1 MFRTG
6 ASWPGLR
13 YDNAVAVTE
22 TLRTVLDAGGASRRL
37 DELSTARVILKIA
50 EQVHAAQ
57 QKAGAGKA
65 IGPLTPASVSIETA
79 TGAVKLGLAEP
90 TAFAYAA
97 PEQIDGADG
106 DRRSDVWA
114 LGVVMWEAL
123 THQPL
128 FEGGDDTA
136 IKAAV
141 KLQNIDPPATLNANI
156 PAELSAICMRAL
168 ARNPA
173 DRYQSAKVMGAELEA
188 VLDDAGY
195 GDSDDKLREYMATL
209 GQPKREPKLSTP
221 PLTVTPAQ
229 GLGVS
234 DALTP
239 PADMLTPPPGPPSST
254 SPGVVIP
261 RGDAAPAPKSVQAP
275 ITVPARA
282 VGTTP
287 PADKPV
293 DKPITDKPSD
303 RTSRPSILD
312 QEPAKPPASMVA
324 TSAGSLDTKVEG
336 LSPTSFLKSGAP
348 SPAAAPA
355 TPGANLA
362 AALASAGTQAPAAA
376 VVGKPAPER
385 VGFQTIQSAAAPMP
399 AANPVY
405 VAPATIPMAP
415 VLPKITSSGTE
426 HGFSSAA
433 EAAVHE
439 APPVTAVEIQKPADV
454 AHVPSLVAS
463 AAAANAA
470 ASGSLP
476 PAASSPAAANA
487 VGAATI
493 PAKPSAKRD
502 PTPAPRTRAPTN
514 PPDPAAVVSLP
525 KAGRESAEVLGGWG
539 WGTDSHPAIKPYD
552 PEEDEIAHPGTN
564 KRLLFY
570 VFGGGFAVVAIILI
584 LVFAFGG
591 SKKAEDKL
599 AAKTGSGSG
608 SAEIAYG
615 SGVEYGKAT
624 GDPTGG
630 SASGASGS
638 DLGSA
643 VADTGS
649 AMIATPGSDVGSNTV
664 AANPPP
670 VIVDAAIAN
679 TAPPDAA
686 PVAVKTPEPVKPKQP
701 EPIKPK
707 QPEPTWAKQPD
718 KVAHHTD
725 KHDNKRPDKHVDRQ
739 QPHIA
744 DPFATQHPPENPPPK
759 VDAEAAYRQGVQ
771 LFARGDTGAALQQ
784 MRSSIASNPE
794 FAPAWRGLG
803 LVFEK
808 MGEKDQA
815 RSAYKRY
822 LKLAPSA
829 NDADQI
835 RNRMERLGS

>member
-22 TLRTVLDAGGASRRL
+22 TLRTILDAGGASRRL

-97 PEQIDGADG
+97 PEQVNGGEG
-106 DRRSDVWA
+106 DRRSDVWS

-123 THQPL
+123 THQSL
-128 FEGGDDTA
+128 FEGGDDAA

-141 KLQNIDPPATLNANI
+141 KQQNVDPPATLNANI

-209 GQPKREPKLSTP
+209 GQPPREKKLTIP
-221 PLTVTPAQ
+221 P
-229 GLGVS
+229 
-234 DALTP
+234 
-239 PADMLTPPPGPPSST
+239 DMLTPPPGPPSST

-261 RGDAAPAPKSVQAP
+261 RGDAAPAPKAAHP

-287 PADKPV
+287 PATTPIEQPV
-293 DKPITDKPSD
+293 EKAITDRP
-303 RTSRPSILD
+303 SRPSILD

-324 TSAGSLDTKVEG
+324 TSAGSLDTKIEG
-336 LSPTSFLKSGAP
+336 LSPTSFVKSPA
-348 SPAAAPA
+348 PAAAN
-355 TPGANLA
+355 PGANLA
-362 AALASAGTQAPAAA
+362 AALASAGTQTPPAAA
-376 VVGKPAPER
+376 VAKPTPER

-399 AANPVY
+399 ITSPAY
-405 VAPATIPMAP
+405 VGPATIPMAP
-415 VLPKITSSGTE
+415 VLPKIAASETVQG
-426 HGFSSAA
+426 HSSAA
-433 EAAVHE
+433 EAATHE
-439 APPVTAVEIQKPADV
+439 APPVTAVEIQKPVDV
-454 AHVPSLVAS
+454 AHAPSLVAS

-470 ASGSLP
+470 ASASLP
-476 PAASSPAAANA
+476 APASSPAAANA

-493 PAKPSAKRD
+493 PAKPSTKRD
-502 PTPAPRTRAPTN
+502 PTPAPRKRAPTN
-514 PPDPAAVVSLP
+514 PDPAAVVSLP

-552 PEEDEIAHPGTN
+552 PEEDEIRHPGTN

-584 LVFAFGG
+584 VVFAFGS
-591 SKKAEDKL
+591 SKKAEDDKL

-630 SASGASGS
+630 SAIASGAGS
-638 DLGSA
+638 DLGSAAGSA

-670 VIVDAAIAN
+670 VIADAAIAN
-679 TAPPDAA
+679 TVPPDAA
-686 PVAVKTPEPVKPKQP
+686 PVAVKTPEPVKPKKP
-701 EPIKPK
+701 EKPK
-707 QPEPTWAKQPD
+707 QPEPAWAKD
-718 KVAHHTD
+718 KVAVAPHKPDRHVEP
-725 KHDNKRPDKHVDRQ
+725 KRPDKHVDR
-739 QPHIA
+739 PASHIA

-771 LFARGDTGAALQQ
+771 LFARGDTGSALQQ
-784 MRSSIASNPE
+784 MRASIASNPE
-794 FAPAWRGLG
+794 YAPAWRGLG

>member
-6 ASWPGLR
+6 ARWPGLR
-13 YDNAVAVTE
+13 YDKAVAVTE

-50 EQVHAAQ
+50 EQMHAAQ

-65 IGPLTPASVSIETA
+65 IGPVTPAGVSIETA

-90 TAFAYAA
+90 TAFAYAS
-97 PEQIDGADG
+97 PEQLGGGDG
-106 DRRSDVWA
+106 DRRSDVWS

-123 THQPL
+123 THQSL
-128 FEGGDDTA
+128 FEGGDDGA

-141 KLQNIDPPATLNANI
+141 KQQIVDPPATLNANI

-209 GQPKREPKLSTP
+209 GQPKREPKLSAP
-221 PLTVTPAQ
+221 PMTVTPAQ
-229 GLGVS
+229 GLGV
-234 DALTP
+234 AETLAP

-261 RGDAAPAPKSVQAP
+261 RGDAAPAPKATQAP

-287 PADKPV
+287 PADKPIETAT
-293 DKPITDKPSD
+293 DKLIDKAIAKPITEKPSD
-303 RTSRPSILD
+303 RISRPSILD
-312 QEPAKPPASMVA
+312 QEPSKPPASMVA
-324 TSAGSLDTKVEG
+324 ASPGSLETNVEG
-336 LSPTSFLKSGAP
+336 LSPTSFLKSSPP
-348 SPAAAPA
+348 SAAPA
-355 TPGANLA
+355 SPGANLA
-362 AALASAGTQAPAAA
+362 AALASAGTQGAPAPVA
-376 VVGKPAPER
+376 KPAPER
-385 VGFQTIQSAAAPMP
+385 AGFQTLQSAAAPMP
-399 AANPVY
+399 ASAISASPTTV
-405 VAPATIPMAP
+405 PMAP
-415 VLPKITSSGTE
+415 VLPKATSSGTTL
-426 HGFSSAA
+426 GFSSAA
-433 EAAVHE
+433 EAAAHE
-439 APPVTAVEIQKPADV
+439 APPIK
-454 AHVPSLVAS
+454 
-463 AAAANAA
+463 AAAIDT
-470 ASGSLP
+470 P
-476 PAASSPAAANA
+476 HQPAPATP
-487 VGAATI
+487 VV
-493 PAKPSAKRD
+493 KRD
-502 PTPAPRTRAPTN
+502 PTPAPRKRAPTN
-514 PPDPAAVVSLP
+514 PDPAAVVALP

-552 PEEDEIAHPGTN
+552 PDDDAIVQPGPN

-584 LVFAFGG
+584 VVFAFGG
-591 SKKAEDKL
+591 AKPADDKL
-599 AAKTGSGSG
+599 AAQTGSGSGSG

-630 SASGASGS
+630 SAAIAAGS
-638 DLGSA
+638 DLGSAGSADSAGSAGSA

-664 AANPPP
+664 AVNPPP
-670 VIVDAAIAN
+670 AVVDAAIAN
-679 TAPPDAA
+679 IPPPDAA
-686 PVAVKTPEPVKPKQP
+686 PVAKKIPEPVKPKQP
-701 EPIKPK
+701 
-707 QPEPTWAKQPD
+707 D
-718 KVAHHTD
+718 KVAVAPPPPHHTD
-725 KHDNKRPDKHVDRQ
+725 KHVDKRPDKHVDR
-739 QPHIA
+739 PPPSHIA
-744 DPFATQHPPENPPPK
+744 DPFATQHPPAEPK
-759 VDAEAAYRQGVQ
+759 ADAEAAYRQGLQ
-771 LFARGDTGAALQQ
+771 MFARGDTSAALTQL
-784 MRSSIASNPE
+784 RSSIAANPDY
-794 FAPAWRGLG
+794 APAWRGLG

-815 RSAYKRY
+815 RSAFKRY
-822 LKLAPSA
+822 LKLAPAA

>member
-6 ASWPGLR
+6 ASWSGLR

-97 PEQIDGADG
+97 PEQINGGEG

-123 THQPL
+123 THETL
-128 FEGGDDTA
+128 FEGGDDAA

-141 KLQNIDPPATLNANI
+141 QQQTIDPPATLNANI

-209 GQPKREPKLSTP
+209 GQPPREKRLSAP
-221 PLTVTPAQ
+221 P
-229 GLGVS
+229 
-234 DALTP
+234 
-239 PADMLTPPPGPPSST
+239 DMLTPPPGPPSST
-254 SPGVVIP
+254 APGVVIP
-261 RGDAAPAPKSVQAP
+261 RGDAAPAPKTAHP

-287 PADKPV
+287 PATAPIEKPAE
-293 DKPITDKPSD
+293 KSD

-336 LSPTSFLKSGAP
+336 LSPSSFLTSPAP
-348 SPAAAPA
+348 SA
-355 TPGANLA
+355 GANLA
-362 AALASAGTQAPAAA
+362 AALASAGTQAPPAAA
-376 VVGKPAPER
+376 AKPAPER

-399 AANPVY
+399 AQSPAY

-415 VLPKITSSGTE
+415 VLPKVTSSGTAQ
-426 HGFSSAA
+426 GFSSAA
-433 EAAVHE
+433 EAPAHE
-439 APPVTAVEIQKPADV
+439 APPVTAVEIQKPVDV

-476 PAASSPAAANA
+476 AAASSPAAANA

-493 PAKPSAKRD
+493 PAKPGAKRD

-552 PEEDEIAHPGTN
+552 PEEDEIHHPGTN

-584 LVFAFGG
+584 VVFAFGS
-591 SKKAEDKL
+591 SKKADDDKL

-630 SASGASGS
+630 SAIASGAGS
-638 DLGSA
+638 DLGSGSAEAMVGSAGSA

-670 VIVDAAIAN
+670 VVIDAAIAN
-679 TAPPDAA
+679 TPPPDAA
-686 PVAVKTPEPVKPKQP
+686 PVAVKKPEPVKPK
-701 EPIKPK
+701 EPAKPK
-707 QPEPTWAKQPD
+707 QPEPSWAKQP
-718 KVAHHTD
+718 VAVAPHHTD
-725 KHDNKRPDKHVDRQ
+725 KRVEPKRPDKHVDR
-739 QPHIA
+739 PASHIA

-771 LFARGDTGAALQQ
+771 QFARGDTGAALQQ
-784 MRSSIASNPE
+784 MRASIASNPE
-794 FAPAWRGLG
+794 YAPAWRGLG

>member
-6 ASWPGLR
+6 ASWSGLR
-13 YDNAVAVTE
+13 YDVVVAVTE

-65 IGPLTPASVSIETA
+65 IGPLTPSSITIETA

-90 TAFAYAA
+90 TASAYAA
-97 PEQIDGADG
+97 PEQIEGGDG
-106 DRRSDVWA
+106 DRRSDVWS

-128 FEGGDDTA
+128 FEGGDDAA

-141 KLQNIDPPATLNANI
+141 KQQTVDPPASSNANI

-173 DRYQSAKVMGAELEA
+173 DRYQSAKVMSAELEA

-195 GDSDDKLREYMATL
+195 GDNDDKLREYMATL
-209 GQPKREPKLSTP
+209 GQPKRESKLSTP
-221 PLTVTPAQ
+221 PITVTPAK
-229 GLGVS
+229 GMGVGE
-234 DALTP
+234 P

-261 RGDAAPAPKSVQAP
+261 RGDAAPAAKAAAAP
-275 ITVPARA
+275 ITVGARA

-287 PADKPV
+287 PAEKALEKPV
-293 DKPITDKPSD
+293 EKVTDKPSD
-303 RTSRPSILD
+303 RASRPSILD

-324 TSAGSLDTKVEG
+324 NSAGSLDTKTEAG
-336 LSPTSFLKSGAP
+336 LSPTSFLKSPA
-348 SPAAAPA
+348 PAAS
-355 TPGANLA
+355 PGANLA
-362 AALASAGTQAPAAA
+362 SALASAGTQPAPAKA
-376 VVGKPAPER
+376 ER
-385 VGFQTIQSAAAPMP
+385 VGFQTIHAAAAPMP
-399 AANPVY
+399 SIT
-405 VAPATIPMAP
+405 APPSTIPMAP
-415 VLPKITSSGTE
+415 VLPKATSSGTSV
-426 HGFSSAA
+426 GFSKEA
-433 EAAVHE
+433 EAHE
-439 APPVTAVEIQKPADV
+439 APPVTAVEIQKPVDV
-454 AHVPSLVAS
+454 AHAPSLVAS

-470 ASGSLP
+470 ASATVP
-476 PAASSPAAANA
+476 APATPAASTPAAPA
-487 VGAATI
+487 V
-493 PAKPSAKRD
+493 KRD

-539 WGTDSHPAIKPYD
+539 WGTDSHEAIKPYEHD
-552 PEEDEIAHPGTN
+552 DDLHADSGTN

-570 VFGGGFAVVAIILI
+570 VFGGGFAVVALILI
-584 LVFAFGG
+584 IVFAFGG
-591 SKKAEDKL
+591 SKKADDKL
-599 AAKTGSGSG
+599 AAKTGSG

-630 SASGASGS
+630 SAIASGAEPGSNAETGSGS
-638 DLGSA
+638 AAAMVGSAGSA
-643 VADTGS
+643 VADNGS
-649 AMIATPGSDVGSNTV
+649 AMGGSDVGSNTV

-670 VIVDAAIAN
+670 VVADAAIAN
-679 TAPPDAA
+679 TPPPPAPPDAA
-686 PVAVKTPEPVKPKQP
+686 PIAVKPPPEPVKPKQP
-701 EPIKPK
+701 E
-707 QPEPTWAKQPD
+707 
-718 KVAHHTD
+718 KVAVA
-725 KHDNKRPDKHVDRQ
+725 KPPVKRPETHTQRPQ
-739 QPHIA
+739 NHIA
-744 DPFATQHPPENPPPK
+744 DPFATQHPPAAESK
-759 VDAEAAYRQGVQ
+759 ADAEAAYRQGVQ
-771 LFARGDTGAALQQ
+771 FFARGDTSSALAQ
-784 MRSSIASNPE
+784 MRSSIASNPDY
-794 FAPAWRGLG
+794 APAWRGLG

-829 NDADQI
+829 NDTDQI
-835 RNRMERLGS
+835 RNRMERL

>member
-6 ASWPGLR
+6 ASWSGLR
-13 YDNAVAVTE
+13 YDVRVAVTE
-22 TLRTVLDAGGASRRL
+22 TLRTVLEAGGASRRL

-65 IGPLTPASVSIETA
+65 IGPLTPSSITIETS

-90 TAFAYAA
+90 RAFAYAA
-97 PEQIDGADG
+97 PEQIDGGEG

-136 IKAAV
+136 LKAAV
-141 KLQNIDPPATLNANI
+141 KQQIVDPPATLNANI

-195 GDSDDKLREYMATL
+195 GDSDDKLREYMATF
-209 GQPKREPKLSTP
+209 GQPKREAKLAAP
-221 PLTVTPAQ
+221 PMTVTPAK
-229 GLGVS
+229 GIGIGE
-234 DALTP
+234 P

-254 SPGVVIP
+254 APGVVIP
-261 RGDAAPAPKSVQAP
+261 RGDATPAAKTAQAP
-275 ITVPARA
+275 ITVGARA

-287 PADKPV
+287 PAQKPLDKPV
-293 DKPITDKPSD
+293 EAVADKPSD
-303 RTSRPSILD
+303 RASRPSILD

-336 LSPTSFLKSGAP
+336 LSPSSFLKAP
-348 SPAAAPA
+348 SAAPA
-355 TPGANLA
+355 NPGANLA
-362 AALASAGTQAPAAA
+362 AALASAGTQPAPATA
-376 VVGKPAPER
+376 KPER
-385 VGFQTIQSAAAPMP
+385 VGFQTIHAAAAPMP
-399 AANPVY
+399 ASPITATPT
-405 VAPATIPMAP
+405 TIPMAP
-415 VLPKITSSGTE
+415 VLPKAAASATAQ
-426 HGFSSAA
+426 GFSK
-433 EAAVHE
+433 EADAHE
-439 APPVTAVEIQKPADV
+439 APPVTAPEIQKPVDV
-454 AHVPSLVAS
+454 AHAPPLVAS
-463 AAAANAA
+463 AAAASAASSASLSSPPAATATAA
-470 ASGSLP
+470 ASTTTA
-476 PAASSPAAANA
+476 PA
-487 VGAATI
+487 V
-493 PAKPSAKRD
+493 KRD

-514 PPDPAAVVSLP
+514 PPDPAAVVALP
-525 KAGRESAEVLGGWG
+525 KAGRESGAEVLGGWG
-539 WGTDSHPAIKPYD
+539 WGTDSHPALKSYD
-552 PEEDEIAHPGTN
+552 PDDDAIAVPGSN

-584 LVFAFGG
+584 VVFAFGS
-591 SKKAEDKL
+591 SKKADDAKL
-599 AAKTGSGSG
+599 AAKTGSG

-630 SASGASGS
+630 SALASGASGAEPGS
-638 DLGSA
+638 NTELGSGSGSA

-649 AMIATPGSDVGSNTV
+649 AMVATPGSDVGSNMV

-670 VIVDAAIAN
+670 AVVADAAIAN
-679 TAPPDAA
+679 TPPPPAPPDAA
-686 PVAVKTPEPVKPKQP
+686 PVVVKAPPPEPVKPKPP
-701 EPIKPK
+701 ERVAVAPVHKT
-707 QPEPTWAKQPD
+707 PE
-718 KVAHHTD
+718 
-725 KHDNKRPDKHVDRQ
+725 KHVDKRPETHTQ
-739 QPHIA
+739 RPPSHIA
-744 DPFATQHPPENPPPK
+744 DPFATQHPPAETK
-759 VDAEAAYRQGVQ
+759 ADAEAAYRQGVQ
-771 LFARGDTGAALQQ
+771 LFARGDTSSALTQ
-784 MRSSIASNPE
+784 MRSSIAANPDY
-794 FAPAWRGLG
+794 APAWRGLG

>member
-6 ASWPGLR
+6 ASWWGLR
-13 YDNAVAVTE
+13 YDVAVAVTE
-22 TLRTVLDAGGASRRL
+22 TLRTVLDAGGTSRRL

-65 IGPLTPASVSIETA
+65 IGPLTPSSITIETA

-97 PEQIDGADG
+97 PEQIDGSEG

-128 FEGGDDTA
+128 FEGGDDAA

-141 KLQNIDPPATLNANI
+141 KQQTVDPPASANANI

-173 DRYQSAKVMGAELEA
+173 DRYQSAKVMSAELEA

-195 GDSDDKLREYMATL
+195 GDNDDKLREYMATL

-221 PLTVTPAQ
+221 PITVTPAK
-229 GLGVS
+229 GMGIGE
-234 DALTP
+234 P

-261 RGDAAPAPKSVQAP
+261 RGDAAPAAKAAQTP
-275 ITVPARA
+275 ITVGARA

-293 DKPITDKPSD
+293 EKVTDKPSD
-303 RTSRPSILD
+303 RASRPSILD

-324 TSAGSLDTKVEG
+324 TSAGSLDTKSEG
-336 LSPTSFLKSGAP
+336 LTPTSFLKSP
-348 SPAAAPA
+348 APA
-355 TPGANLA
+355 GANLA
-362 AALASAGTQAPAAA
+362 AALASAGTQPAPA
-376 VVGKPAPER
+376 PAKAER
-385 VGFQTIQSAAAPMP
+385 VGFQTIHAAAAPMP
-399 AANPVY
+399 SIT
-405 VAPATIPMAP
+405 APPSTIPMAP
-415 VLPKITSSGTE
+415 VLPKATSSGTSV
-426 HGFSSAA
+426 GFSKEA
-433 EAAVHE
+433 EAHE
-439 APPVTAVEIQKPADV
+439 APPVTTVEIQKPADV

-463 AAAANAA
+463 SAAANAA
-470 ASGSLP
+470 SSATV
-476 PAASSPAAANA
+476 PAPATP
-487 VGAATI
+487 AATI
-493 PAKPSAKRD
+493 PATPAAKRD

-539 WGTDSHPAIKPYD
+539 WGTDSHEAIKPYEHD
-552 PEEDEIAHPGTN
+552 DDLHAESGTN

-570 VFGGGFAVVAIILI
+570 VFGGGFAVVALILI
-584 LVFAFGG
+584 IVFAFGG
-591 SKKAEDKL
+591 SKKVDDKL
-599 AAKTGSGSG
+599 AAKTGSG

-630 SASGASGS
+630 SAIASGAEPGS
-638 DLGSA
+638 N
-643 VADTGS
+643 ADTGS
-649 AMIATPGSDVGSNTV
+649 AAAMAGSAGSGVADNGSAMVATPGSDVGSNTV

-670 VIVDAAIAN
+670 VVVDAAIAN
-679 TAPPDAA
+679 TPPPPAPPDAA
-686 PVAVKTPEPVKPKQP
+686 PVAVKPPPEPVKPKQP
-701 EPIKPK
+701 EKVAVAPPPPHKAPEK
-707 QPEPTWAKQPD
+707 QPA
-718 KVAHHTD
+718 
-725 KHDNKRPDKHVDRQ
+725 KRPETHAQRPQ
-739 QPHIA
+739 NHIA
-744 DPFATQHPPENPPPK
+744 DPFATQHPPAADAK
-759 VDAEAAYRQGVQ
+759 ADAETAYRQGVQ
-771 LFARGDTGAALQQ
+771 LFARGDTSSALAQL
-784 MRSSIASNPE
+784 RASIASNPDYP
-794 FAPAWRGLG
+794 PAWRGLG